1 MKKIFFKFIF
11 VLELCISIFALLFS
25 LSIAFS
31 DYLAPLPPDATFW
44 AKYYIPFSYSII
56 SLFFI
61 YDIFN
66 KISIKYNFQIYLK
79 YNFQIIKI
87 KNKTKTKISEFSLYF
102 ILGICSIFL
111 VSFTVLH
118 IIGFIILISLYLD
131 FYRYL
136 KIYKKKNNS
145 VSEI

>member
-11 VLELCISIFALLFS
+11 ILELCISIFALLFS

-31 DYLAPLPPDATFW
+31 DYLDPLPLSATFW
-44 AKYYIPFSYSII
+44 AKYYIPCSYFLV

-87 KNKTKTKISEFSLYF
+87 KNKKRISEFSLYF
-102 ILGICSIFL
+102 I
-111 VSFTVLH
+111 
-118 IIGFIILISLYLD
+118 
-131 FYRYL
+131 
-136 KIYKKKNNS
+136 
-145 VSEI
+145 